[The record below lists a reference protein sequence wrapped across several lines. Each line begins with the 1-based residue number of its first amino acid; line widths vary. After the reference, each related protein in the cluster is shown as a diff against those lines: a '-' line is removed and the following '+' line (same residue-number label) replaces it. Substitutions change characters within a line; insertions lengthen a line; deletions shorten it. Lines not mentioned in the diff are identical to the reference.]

1 MDPSTSSEPL
11 PADVFVERLRA
22 RGTSYHD
29 RHPFH
34 LRMHAGE
41 LSREQIAGWVANR
54 YAYQR
59 SIPLKD
65 AAILSNCAEREVRRR
80 WIKRIHDHD
89 GWDGNPGGIE
99 RWLVLAEGVGLSRE
113 EVLDERHV
121 LPGVRFA
128 ADAYVTFCRT
138 RPWVEAVASS
148 LTELFA
154 PDLHRTRVAA
164 LEAGYPWIDRAAL
177 AYFRTRMAE
186 APQDVAYGLEIVTT
200 RCRTREA
207 QERALAALDFK
218 LDVLW
223 TLLDAIH
230 DHYVLRAGE
239 GGGGSRQRARAG
251 REPVLRVS

>member
-1 MDPSTSSEPL
+1 MDPSSSSEPL

-22 RGTSYHD
+22 RGTAYHD

-34 LRMHAGE
+34 RLMHAGG
-41 LSREQIAGWVANR
+41 LTREQLAGWVANR

-65 AAILSNCAEREVRRR
+65 AAILSNCPEREVRRR
-80 WIKRIHDHD
+80 WIERIHDHD
-89 GWDGNPGGIE
+89 GWGDNPGGIE
-99 RWLVLAEGVGLSRE
+99 RWLVLAVGVGLSRE

-154 PDLHRTRVAA
+154 PDLHRARVAA
-164 LEAGYPWIDRAAL
+164 LEASYPWIDPAAL
-177 AYFRTRMAE
+177 AYFRTRMTE

-223 TLLDAIH
+223 SLLDAIH
-230 DHYVLRAGE
+230 HHYVLRAAGDTRSRP
-239 GGGGSRQRARAG
+239 GGAG
-251 REPVLRVS
+251 EPVLRAS

>member
-1 MDPSTSSEPL
+1 MDPSFASDPERPL
-11 PADVFVERLRA
+11 PTEVFVERLRA

-34 LRMHAGE
+34 RMMHEGE

-65 AAILSNCAEREVRRR
+65 AAILSNCPERDVRRR
-80 WIKRIHDHD
+80 WIERIHDHD
-89 GWDGNPGGIE
+89 GSGDDPGGIE
-99 RWLVLAEGVGLSRE
+99 RWLVLAEGVGLSRH

-128 ADAYVTFCRT
+128 AEAYVDFCRR
-138 RPWVEAVASS
+138 RPWIEAVASS

-154 PDLHRTRVAA
+154 PDLHRARVAA
-164 LEAGYPWIDRAAL
+164 LEEKYPWIDRRAL
-177 AYFRTRMAE
+177 VYFRTRLAE
-186 APQDVAYGLEIVTT
+186 APRDVAYGLEIVTT
-200 RCRTREA
+200 RCRTRDQ

-223 TLLDAIH
+223 SLLDAIH
-230 DHYVLRAGE
+230 YHYVARGDAEDG
-239 GGGGSRQRARAG
+239 RTARARA
-251 REPVLRVS
+251 LRAS